1 MTQAQP
7 GILAPIPAHA
17 RYLEFVL
24 RADQLPRRARKVLSA
39 LKIDRGLV
47 VGLGARLRRG
57 LETFPANSSLAK
69 SSDGPHIPSTQADL
83 WCWLRGE
90 ARGDIHLAG
99 EALIKRLAG
108 AFRLVRSVD
117 GFKHGRGLDLTGY
130 EDGTENPKGR
140 KAASAAFD
148 RGGASF
154 VAVQQWRHDFDAF
167 ARLTPKARDLIIGR
181 QLKDNV
187 EIATAPAS
195 AHVKRT
201 AQESFEPEAF
211 MLRRSM
217 PWTGPRGAGLMFVAF
232 GKSFDAF
239 AAQLRRMIGA
249 EDGIVDG
256 LFRFSRPLTGGYYWC
271 PPIVRGRLLI
281 EF

>member
-1 MTQAQP
+1 MAQAQP

-24 RADQLPRRARKVLSA
+24 RAHQSPRRARKVLSA

-57 LETFPANSSLAK
+57 LETFPANSSPAN

-83 WCWLRGE
+83 WCWVRGE
-90 ARGDIHLAG
+90 ARGDVHLSA
-99 EALIKRLAG
+99 EALIKTLSG
-108 AFRLVRSVD
+108 AFRLVRSVE
-117 GFKHGRGLDLTGY
+117 GFKHGSGRDLTGY
-130 EDGTENPKGR
+130 EDGTENPKG
-140 KAASAAFD
+140 KNAARAALS
-148 RGGASF
+148 GGASF

-167 ARLTPKARDLIIGR
+167 NRLSPKGRDHAIGR
-181 QLKDNV
+181 RLKGNV
-187 EIATAPAS
+187 EIAKAPIS

-256 LFRFSRPLTGGYYWC
+256 LFRFTRPITGGYYWC